1 MIKLFEQYNN
11 SYYKLLIGDLKSEVD
26 EYIPFTLKEISLLKD
41 LFKYITHIK
50 ATYYNKDGF
59 IMDERDY
66 LKSCIIY
73 IGFRHPSSNITIT
86 KLPDEWYILTTD
98 YKHYKCD
105 QFEGLLKCIEDIC

>member
-1 MIKLFEQYNN
+1 MIKLFEEYNN
-11 SYYKLLIGDLKSEVD
+11 SYYKEIGDLKSEVD

-41 LFKYITHIK
+41 LFKYRLIIYL
-50 ATYYNKDGF
+50 TYYNKDGF

-73 IGFRHPSSNITIT
+73 ISFRHPSSNITIT

-105 QFEGLLKCIEDIC
+105 QFEGLIKLIEDIT